1 MKKAQDDARDKP
13 PAENGSTHKRNCKA
27 PFGNAVGARLGQVS
41 QVRVGL
47 RFVKPGCGSNL
58 ASRFEA

>member
-1 MKKAQDDARDKP
+1 MVACSAVL
-13 PAENGSTHKRNCKA
+13 TKA

-58 ASRFEA
+58 ASRFEALADSNP